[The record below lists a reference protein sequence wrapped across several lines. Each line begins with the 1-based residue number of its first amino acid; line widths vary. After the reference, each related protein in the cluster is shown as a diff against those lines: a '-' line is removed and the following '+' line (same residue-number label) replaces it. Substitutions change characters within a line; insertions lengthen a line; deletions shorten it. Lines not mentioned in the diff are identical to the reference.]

1 MPQLT
6 RKQSQQQTRDRLRS
20 AALSVIASKGL
31 HGAGIL
37 EITKKAGF
45 SRGAFYANYDTK
57 LDLLI
62 DILREKQLVEVQFWQ
77 QFIEQAADPDTGLAQ
92 LAQQYDNRRQNMQ
105 RTLINIELQL
115 EAERNEEFRAV
126 FEHYL
131 DALYAEIRRFFASLL
146 KRYNKAETEN
156 LNSLVIAMRLLG
168 LGLGS
173 SSSLGKNFSEGKNA
187 SEVVLDFLHSV
198 IDSSPDLDS

>member
-1 MPQLT
+1 VPQLT